1 MGIAACAARHGT
13 LASLFVG
20 DGEGRL
26 EAPRDLEGV
35 RAINKSGRYADL
47 FHGLLS
53 RGVAFAPGAYEV
65 LFCSFAH
72 DDAAIDRTIS
82 AAHATATTMRSRHG

>member
-1 MGIAACAARHGT
+1 MDPRYGT

-20 DGEGRL
+20 DGHERL
-26 EAPRDLEGV
+26 AAPQDLAGA
-35 RAINKSGRYADL
+35 RAINGTGRYADV
-47 FHGLLS
+47 FHELLS

-72 DDAAIDRTIS
+72 DDAAISRTIET
-82 AAHATATTMRSRHG
+82 AHAAALAVAGRDA